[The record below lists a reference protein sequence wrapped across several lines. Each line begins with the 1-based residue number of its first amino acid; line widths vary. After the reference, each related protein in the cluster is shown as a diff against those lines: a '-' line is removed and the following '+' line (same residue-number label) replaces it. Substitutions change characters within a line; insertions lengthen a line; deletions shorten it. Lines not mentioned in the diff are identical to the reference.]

1 MKDKMISIKRFV
13 QFVIAEP
20 NFLLKLMKLIIK
32 KENKLI
38 LFGTPVHGNLGDHLI
53 GESEK
58 QFLISNFPEY
68 EYFECTMPFSK
79 RFMEII
85 IKHTNKN
92 TPIFISGGGWLGTE
106 WRHNE
111 EYVRTILTKFNGRPI
126 FIFPQTVFYKDDDSY
141 IETGRVVYSGC
152 TKLFF
157 SVRDKRSYDFL
168 LNHRFISNN
177 RLALLPDMAL
187 LYNQTLRNKRCKSN
201 IIGVCF
207 RDDIEAYIGSD
218 VSNSVM
224 DYLKRNNYQ
233 IKKIYTNIRRKVIRP
248 ERRVEEITKLL
259 DEIASL
265 DLLITDRLHAMVMA
279 AITDTPCV
287 AFDNSTHKVSGVYQW
302 IEGLDYIQ
310 LVEDKKNAMPCIE
323 RMISADFLDHYD
335 IERFNDSRKALR
347 NIFKSME
354 CANND

>member
-1 MKDKMISIKRFV
+1 MKDKIISLKKFV

-20 NFLLKLMKLIIK
+20 NFLIQLLKVIK
-32 KENKLI
+32 KKGNKLI

-58 QFLISNFPEY
+58 QFLLSNFPES
-68 EYFECTMPFSK
+68 EYIECTMPFSK
-79 RFMEII
+79 RFMKVIL
-85 IKHTNKN
+85 KHIDKSA
-92 TPIFISGGGWLGTE
+92 PILISGGGWLGTE

-111 EYVRTILTKFNGRPI
+111 EYVRTILTEFNGHPI

-141 IETGRVVYSGC
+141 VESGRAVYADC
-152 TKLFF
+152 RKLFF

-168 LNHRFISNN
+168 LDHRFISND

-187 LYNQTLRNKRCKSN
+187 LYDQPIRNKRCRSN
-201 IIGVCF
+201 VIGVCF
-207 RDDIEAYIGSD
+207 RDDIEACIGSD
-218 VSNSVM
+218 ISDSIL

-233 IKKIYTNIRRKVIRP
+233 VKRIFTNIRRKVIRP
-248 ERRVEEITKLL
+248 ERRVGEIKKLL
-259 DEIASL
+259 DEIAGL

-302 IEGLDYIQ
+302 IDSLDYIQ
-310 LVEDKKNAMPCIE
+310 LVQNPMDAMPCIE
-323 RMISADFLDHYD
+323 RMISADFVDHYNLN
-335 IERFNDSRKALR
+335 RFKDNRSSLR
-347 NIFKSME
+347 SILKSME
-354 CANND
+354 SANND